1 MQVSYAPLCGEY
13 ALAAAEIEKQCLH
26 TPWSKQQI
34 EALPENAA
42 YFCALRGNIP
52 VGIISAYFVLDEIQ
66 IMNLA
71 VLPQY
76 RGNKIGYGLLQ
87 CIFSLG
93 AEKNSKFITLEVA
106 KNNLSAIS
114 LYQKCGFVPVGK
126 RKNFYGSI
134 SAVLMEK
141 QL

>member
-1 MQVSYAPLCGEY
+1 MQISYTPVCGEY
-13 ALAAAEIEKQCLH
+13 SFAAAEIEKLCLH
-26 TPWSKQQI
+26 TPWSRQQI
-34 EALPENAA
+34 ESLPDNAA
-42 YFCALRGNIP
+42 YFCALCNNIP

-76 RGNKIGYGLLQ
+76 RNNKIGYGLLQ
-87 CIFSLG
+87 KVFDLG
-93 AEKNSKFITLEVA
+93 AEKNSKFVTLEVA
-106 KNNLSAIS
+106 ENNLSAIS

-126 RKNFYGSI
+126 RKNFYGDI